1 MLQIA
6 LWLQADT
13 EGAMGALQDMNNSL
27 GPYIVGKNVGYT
39 IYDSLLVAVFLGII
53 TIVRYFVSRNRQM
66 KA

>member
-1 MLQIA
+1 MLLIA
-6 LWLQADT
+6 LWLQADS

-39 IYDSLLVAVFLGII
+39 IYDSVMVAVFLTVI
-53 TIVRYFVSRNRQM
+53 TIVRYFVGRSRQT